1 MKMNGTQSDEE
12 LARAGI
18 ALGKQMNEPDV
29 SQFGFEL
36 LEAIANGEDPQQ
48 RRARHVRRLNVY
60 FCRNYPQTALA
71 DANLSCGSR
80 VMYRKAHRVLLL
92 AEQHSDQALENLAGD
107 LVETIV
113 GRESMIEQLAAF
125 ERISNHDAQWWQSIH
140 AGAEAHSGI
149 KTSTPS
155 PEVIKSSPRKKAALL
170 LLGSVV
176 LLVAAY
182 ALFLVF
188 SPVSA
193 TARIDREKAE
203 NRANTLSK
211 SSIKADDSPDSSNP
225 DHTSTPQVTGI
236 IQSQKPAATPQDE
249 TIKHH
254 QQEDTQRGKDG
265 TTMDGREV
273 RKAPVSATARI
284 DGEKAENRANTLSQ
298 SSIKAHD
305 SPDSSI
311 SDHTSTPQVSDT
323 IQSQKTAATPPDEAI
338 KRNQQEDTQRGKD
351 GTTMDGMEIR
361 KALVS
366 KTARIDREKAEKRIN
381 TSIKSSIK
389 AHESPDSSNSD
400 HTSTPQVSG
409 VIHSQKPKTA
419 APQDEAIKHNQ
430 QEDTQRGEDGTTMA
444 RKEVRKALA
453 VEVRKAIPAK
463 FKGDFGSW

>member
-18 ALGKQMNEPDV
+18 ALGKQMNEPEV

-60 FCRNYPQTALA
+60 FCRNYPQTALT

-92 AEQHSDQALENLAGD
+92 AEQHSDQTLEDLAGD

-211 SSIKADDSPDSSNP
+211 SSIKA
-225 DHTSTPQVTGI
+225 
-236 IQSQKPAATPQDE
+236 
-249 TIKHH
+249 
-254 QQEDTQRGKDG
+254 
-265 TTMDGREV
+265 
-273 RKAPVSATARI
+273 
-284 DGEKAENRANTLSQ
+284 
-298 SSIKAHD
+298 HD
-305 SPDSSI
+305 SRIVQIRIIPLRLKSLALFKAR
-311 SDHTSTPQVSDT
+311 
-323 IQSQKTAATPPDEAI
+323 SQQQLRRT
-338 KRNQQEDTQRGKD
+338 KR
-351 GTTMDGMEIR
+351 
-361 KALVS
+361 
-366 KTARIDREKAEKRIN
+366 
-381 TSIKSSIK
+381 
-389 AHESPDSSNSD
+389 
-400 HTSTPQVSG
+400 
-409 VIHSQKPKTA
+409 
-419 APQDEAIKHNQ
+419 
-430 QEDTQRGEDGTTMA
+430 
-444 RKEVRKALA
+444 
-453 VEVRKAIPAK
+453 
-463 FKGDFGSW
+463 

>member
-1 MKMNGTQSDEE
+1 MRSATHRMKTNGTQSDEE

-18 ALGKQMNEPDV
+18 ALGKQMNEPEV

-80 VMYRKAHRVLLL
+80 VMYRKARRVLLL

-125 ERISNHDAQWWQSIH
+125 ERISNHDAQWWQSNR

-155 PEVIKSSPRKKAALL
+155 LEVIKSSPRKKAALL

-188 SPVSA
+188 SLASP
-193 TARIDREKAE
+193 RIDREKAK
-203 NRANTLSK
+203 NRANTL
-211 SSIKADDSPDSSNP
+211 IK
-225 DHTSTPQVTGI
+225 
-236 IQSQKPAATPQDE
+236 
-249 TIKHH
+249 
-254 QQEDTQRGKDG
+254 
-265 TTMDGREV
+265 
-273 RKAPVSATARI
+273 
-284 DGEKAENRANTLSQ
+284 

-305 SPDSSI
+305 SPDNSI
-311 SDHTSTPQVSDT
+311 SADTSTPQVIVHD
-323 IQSQKTAATPPDEAI
+323 
-338 KRNQQEDTQRGKD
+338 
-351 GTTMDGMEIR
+351 
-361 KALVS
+361 
-366 KTARIDREKAEKRIN
+366 
-381 TSIKSSIK
+381 
-389 AHESPDSSNSD
+389 
-400 HTSTPQVSG
+400 
-409 VIHSQKPKTA
+409 QKPETA
-419 APQDEAIKHNQ
+419 TPQDEAIKHNQ
-430 QEDTQRGEDGTTMA
+430 QEDTQRGEDGTTMD
-444 RKEVRKALA
+444 RKEVRKALVSETA
-453 VEVRKAIPAK
+453 RIDRKKAKKRANTLIKSSIKAHDSPDNSISADTSTTQVIAHDQKPETATPQDEATKPNQQGDIQRGEDGTTMDRKEVRKALPVEVRKAIPAK

>member
-18 ALGKQMNEPDV
+18 ALGKQMNEPEV

-48 RRARHVRRLNVY
+48 RRARHIRKLNVH

-155 PEVIKSSPRKKAALL
+155 PEVIKNSPRQKAALL

-211 SSIKADDSPDSSNP
+211 SSIKA
-225 DHTSTPQVTGI
+225 
-236 IQSQKPAATPQDE
+236 
-249 TIKHH
+249 
-254 QQEDTQRGKDG
+254 
-265 TTMDGREV
+265 
-273 RKAPVSATARI
+273 
-284 DGEKAENRANTLSQ
+284 
-298 SSIKAHD
+298 HD

-323 IQSQKTAATPPDEAI
+323 IQSQKTAATPQDEAI
-338 KRNQQEDTQRGKD
+338 KRNQQEDTQRG
-351 GTTMDGMEIR
+351 
-361 KALVS
+361 
-366 KTARIDREKAEKRIN
+366 
-381 TSIKSSIK
+381 
-389 AHESPDSSNSD
+389 
-400 HTSTPQVSG
+400 
-409 VIHSQKPKTA
+409 
-419 APQDEAIKHNQ
+419 
-430 QEDTQRGEDGTTMA
+430 EDGTTMEG
-444 RKEVRKALA
+444 KEVRKALP

-463 FKGDFGSW
+463 FKEDFGPW

>member
-1 MKMNGTQSDEE
+1 MSFATHRRKMNGTQSDEE

-140 AGAEAHSGI
+140 AEAEAHSGI
-149 KTSTPS
+149 ETSTPS
-155 PEVIKSSPRKKAALL
+155 PEVIKSSPRMKAALL

-203 NRANTLSK
+203 KRANT
-211 SSIKADDSPDSSNP
+211 SIK
-225 DHTSTPQVTGI
+225 
-236 IQSQKPAATPQDE
+236 
-249 TIKHH
+249 
-254 QQEDTQRGKDG
+254 
-265 TTMDGREV
+265 
-273 RKAPVSATARI
+273 
-284 DGEKAENRANTLSQ
+284 

-305 SPDSSI
+305 SPDSSN
-311 SDHTSTPQVSDT
+311 SDHTSTPQVSG
-323 IQSQKTAATPPDEAI
+323 IIHSQKPKTAATPQDEAI
-338 KRNQQEDTQRGKD
+338 KHNQQEDTQRGED
-351 GTTMDGMEIR
+351 GTTMEGREVR

-366 KTARIDREKAEKRIN
+366 TTARIDREKAEKRAN
-381 TSIKSSIK
+381 TSIKSSK
-389 AHESPDSSNSD
+389 ADDSPDSSNSD

-419 APQDEAIKHNQ
+419 APQDEAVKHNQ
-430 QEDTQRGEDGTTMA
+430 QEDTQRGEDGTTMGG
-444 RKEVRKALA
+444 KEVRKALP

-463 FKGDFGSW
+463 FQGDFGSW

>member
-18 ALGKQMNEPDV
+18 ALGKQMNEPEV

-60 FCRNYPQTALA
+60 FCRNYPQTALNG
-71 DANLSCGSR
+71 ANLSGGSK
-80 VMYRKAHRVLLL
+80 VLYRKAHRVLLL

-188 SPVSA
+188 SLASP
-193 TARIDREKAE
+193 RIDREKA
-203 NRANTLSK
+203 L
-211 SSIKADDSPDSSNP
+211 IK
-225 DHTSTPQVTGI
+225 
-236 IQSQKPAATPQDE
+236 
-249 TIKHH
+249 
-254 QQEDTQRGKDG
+254 
-265 TTMDGREV
+265 
-273 RKAPVSATARI
+273 
-284 DGEKAENRANTLSQ
+284 

-305 SPDSSI
+305 SPDNSI
-311 SDHTSTPQVSDT
+311 SDHTSTPQVIDT
-323 IQSQKTAATPPDEAI
+323 IQSQ
-338 KRNQQEDTQRGKD
+338 
-351 GTTMDGMEIR
+351 
-361 KALVS
+361 
-366 KTARIDREKAEKRIN
+366 
-381 TSIKSSIK
+381 
-389 AHESPDSSNSD
+389 
-400 HTSTPQVSG
+400 
-409 VIHSQKPKTA
+409 KTA
-419 APQDEAIKHNQ
+419 APQDEAIKHNE

-453 VEVRKAIPAK
+453 SKTARIDREKAENRANTLIKSSIKAHDSPDNSISDHTSTPQVIDTIQSQKTAAPQDEAIKHNEQEDTQRGEDGTTMARKEVRKALPVEVRKAIPAK
-463 FKGDFGSW
+463 FKGDFGPW